1 MQGQSTRSAVLHRED
16 RLPGVDLL
24 RGLAAMLVV
33 LHHIDIRF
41 RINGYAVQPFLP
53 EGLRQVLFDTGPYSV
68 TCFFVISGFLIT
80 RLSLRRWRSP
90 HQISI
95 ATFYGLR
102 AARILPLL
110 FSVVGVSSLL
120 HILEVQP
127 FVIRPDRGTLANALF
142 AALGFHVNLYEGRH
156 GYLPG
161 NWDVMWSL
169 SVEETFY
176 LLFPLACLTVRKPAA
191 CLLVFLPLIAIAP
204 FNRVS
209 LEGIEPWD
217 NYSYL
222 SCMDA
227 IALGCIA
234 GWLSERRP
242 LHQFCGRIALTAGI
256 AAVLLV
262 IVFRRTTMALGLV
275 ATGTDFSVLEMGMAL
290 WLLAMGSG
298 VGSNAFARGTAVLRA
313 VGRCSYEI
321 YLTHMF
327 VVFAFFIAF
336 QALFGKQAPL
346 QAMYPASYA
355 FVLIASV
362 LIGYAVSHW
371 FSEPA
376 NRALRTWLRIRK
388 PINVPASVRI
398 SPALEQSAVVA
409 TKSEG

>member
-1 MQGQSTRSAVLHRED
+1 MGPATLHRAE
-16 RLPGVDLL
+16 RLPGVDVL

-41 RINGYAVQPFLP
+41 RINRYDVEPFLP
-53 EGLRQVLFDTGPYSV
+53 EGLRQVLLGTGQYSV

-80 RLSLRRWRSP
+80 RLSLRRWGSP

-95 ATFYGLR
+95 GAFYGLR

-110 FSVVGVSSLL
+110 FLVVGASSLL

-127 FVIRPDRGTLANALF
+127 FVIRPERGTLAHALF
-142 AALGFHVNLYEGRH
+142 AALGFHVNFYEGRH

-176 LLFPLACLTVRKPAA
+176 LLFPLACLTLRKPAA
-191 CLLVFLPLIAIAP
+191 FLPVLLPLIAIAP
-204 FNRVS
+204 FNRAALAGVQ
-209 LEGIEPWD
+209 PWD

-222 SCMDA
+222 SCVDA

-242 LHQFCGRIALTAGI
+242 LDRLRGRISLAVGI

-262 IVFRRTTMALGLV
+262 IVFRKTSTELGLV
-275 ATGTDFSVLEMGMAL
+275 ASGTDFTVLAMGMAL

-298 VGSNAFARGTAVLRA
+298 VGNTAFSRGTSLLRA

-336 QALFGKQAPL
+336 GALVGKRAPL
-346 QAMYPASYA
+346 QALYPASYA
-355 FVLIASV
+355 LVLIASV
-362 LIGYAVSHW
+362 LVGYGVSRW

-376 NRALRTWLRIRK
+376 NRALRAHRY
-388 PINVPASVRI
+388 S
-398 SPALEQSAVVA
+398 SPARSCMR
-409 TKSEG
+409 